1 MKAILQKV
9 PVFADASFAVREFRS
24 AYFDAPWHFHPEHEL
39 VLIVKGEGKRFV
51 GDCVTNFGPGDL
63 VLLGANLPHWYRSEA
78 AYYQHNPGLE
88 AVSVVVQFTREFLG
102 KTFLES
108 PEMARIRQVLES
120 AALGM
125 EIRGRTRER
134 ITGLMSD
141 LMDLSGMD
149 RLLRLLSILNVL
161 ADSDECVLLSNSG
174 AAGIQVKDS
183 ERINRIYEYVMSRF
197 TEPITIEDVADRVHM
212 CPSAFCRYFK
222 KRTRKTFSFF
232 LNEIRIGHACRL
244 IVEGDR
250 SVTEV
255 CFLSG
260 FNNVSYFNRQFKAIK
275 KVTPSEFRHAYFA
288 QKAVKV

>member
-1 MKAILQKV
+1 M
-9 PVFADASFAVREFRS
+9 
-24 AYFDAPWHFHPEHEL
+24 
-39 VLIVKGEGKRFV
+39 
-51 GDCVTNFGPGDL
+51 TNFGPGDL

-78 AYYQHNPGLE
+78 AYYEHHPHLE
-88 AVSVVVQFTREFLG
+88 AVSVVVQFTGEFLG
-102 KTFLES
+102 KTFLEA

-120 AALGM
+120 AARGL
-125 EIRGRTRER
+125 EIRGATRER
-134 ITGLMSD
+134 IAGLMGD
-141 LMDLSGMD
+141 ILGLSGME
-149 RLLRLLSILNVL
+149 RLLRLLSILHVL
-161 ADSDECVLLSNSG
+161 ADSEECVLLSHAG

-197 TEPITIEDVADRVHM
+197 TETISIGDVADRVHM

-232 LNEIRIGHACRL
+232 LNEIRIGHACKL
-244 IVEGDR
+244 IIEGEL

-275 KVTPSEFRHAYFA
+275 KVTPSEFRHAYLA
-288 QKAVKV
+288 GQAGRE